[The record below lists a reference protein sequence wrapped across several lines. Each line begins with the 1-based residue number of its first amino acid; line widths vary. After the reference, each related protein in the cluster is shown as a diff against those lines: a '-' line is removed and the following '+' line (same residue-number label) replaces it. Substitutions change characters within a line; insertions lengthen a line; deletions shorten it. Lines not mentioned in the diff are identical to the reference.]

1 MSKVS
6 GGNSLKRKSVAWI
19 EKPNNITKKGPFAA
33 NAIME
38 NSPEKSVGKEIIPS
52 ETGKIGSENDES
64 NVALYPE
71 LEKVASIAAN
81 ATAATQPPSYSQPA
95 QACVYQQTTV
105 SYSRNGH
112 SRNPSAIN
120 GITIATQVIQPATL
134 NSKPDAKATLLKFIP
149 FRGDFNDNNDD
160 KRRLCGNREIRCI
173 CKEIFRLFCSF
184 FLKFLRSY
192 GVFK

>member
-1 MSKVS
+1 MNIPTKQQ
-6 GGNSLKRKSVAWI
+6 
-19 EKPNNITKKGPFAA
+19 NNIKKISKKKFEP
-33 NAIME
+33 NTIME
-38 NSPEKSVGKEIIPS
+38 NSPDKAVGKEIIPS
-52 ETGKIGSENDES
+52 EAGKIGSENDES

-112 SRNPSAIN
+112 SRNPSSIN

-149 FRGDFNDNNDD
+149 FRGDFDD
-160 KRRLCGNREIRCI
+160 TNKERLCGNREIRCA
-173 CKEIFRLFCSF
+173 CKDIFGFLFFSV
-184 FLKFLRSY
+184 FLIFLQFN